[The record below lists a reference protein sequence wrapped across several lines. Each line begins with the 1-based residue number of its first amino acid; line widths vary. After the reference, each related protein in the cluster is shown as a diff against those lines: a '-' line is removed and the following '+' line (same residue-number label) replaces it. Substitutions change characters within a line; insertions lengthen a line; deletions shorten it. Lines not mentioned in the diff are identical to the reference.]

1 MPPSQST
8 NKIGNASTSAA
19 HQWLNETRDEP
30 SVVLEAQG
38 FGSSINWCGRDPASV
53 ALKATYTFLH

>member
-8 NKIGNASTSAA
+8 KYIRNVITSAA
-19 HQWLNETRDEP
+19 RPWLNEIGDDP
-30 SVVLEAQG
+30 SVVLEEQG
-38 FGSSINWCGRDPASV
+38 LGSGINWCGRDPASV